1 MGKNLYVNTKIN
13 RTWRLKVSDIHEL
26 YIEERGNPQG
36 IPVVYLHGGPGGS
49 IGEDSARFFD
59 PTYYRVILF
68 DQRGCGK
75 STPFAELR
83 ENDMFAL
90 THDVEKIRQFLNI
103 ESWHVFGG
111 SFGSTL
117 ALTYAI
123 NYPERC
129 KSLVLRGIFL
139 GREDDI
145 YWLSQA
151 GASYYYP
158 EQFKFYRDLIPP
170 AKRHDLVRA
179 YYEIFTGDD
188 STLQAIAAKRWSSW
202 EYSVIFLESRLTDL
216 PSEAD
221 QASPEDV
228 ALARLECHY
237 FVNKMFWSLFAA
249 DAEQGAGAGDNQSAS
264 ASEAGVAAM
273 ADDQYILNNCDK
285 IKDIPTYI
293 VHGRY
298 DMDCRPSGAYT
309 LHTQLPKSK
318 LWFTHAGHSSSEIET
333 REKLVQIMDEL
344 KLHADEA

>member
-1 MGKNLYVNTKIN
+1 MGKSLYINTKIN
-13 RTWRLKVSDIHEL
+13 RTWRLPVSDVHEL
-26 YIEERGNPQG
+26 YIEERGNPKG
-36 IPVVYLHGGPGGS
+36 IPVVYLHGGPGGC

-59 PTYYRVILF
+59 PDFYRVILF

-75 STPFAELR
+75 STPFAELKD
-83 ENDMFAL
+83 NNMFAL
-90 THDVEKIRQFLNI
+90 THDVERIREFLNI
-103 ESWHVFGG
+103 DAWYVFGG

-129 KSLVLRGIFL
+129 KALILRGIFL

-170 AKRHDLVRA
+170 AKRHDLVKA
-179 YYEIFTGDD
+179 YYDIFTGDD
-188 STLQAIAAKRWSSW
+188 TTLQAIAAKRWSSW
-202 EYSVIFLESRLTDL
+202 EYAVIFLESRLTAL

-221 QASPEDV
+221 QAAPEDV

-237 FVNKMFWSLFAA
+237 FVNKMFWSLF
-249 DAEQGAGAGDNQSAS
+249 GAK
-264 ASEAGVAAM
+264 
-273 ADDQYILNNCDK
+273 DDQYILNNCDK
-285 IKDIPTYI
+285 IEHIPTYI

-309 LHTQLPKSK
+309 LHTQLPNSK
-318 LWFTHAGHSSSEIET
+318 LWFTQAGHSSSELET

-344 KLHADEA
+344 KLQADEI